1 MTEESLRSFEELG
14 LICDLD
20 LEQEKQV
27 RFAFANEEAC
37 FFLRDIGSVL
47 ELYTYQACI
56 NTGIFQDVRL
66 SAVVNWEGG
75 KINSKSVT
83 NELDV
88 VAVRGVMPIF
98 ISCKTSEIKT
108 EALNELAILRD
119 RFGSTVSRAIIVSSA
134 GTVRSVTRH
143 RAFEL
148 GIEVI
153 DQNDL
158 TDEASFCER
167 LCTIAKWPEINV

>member
-1 MTEESLRSFEELG
+1 M
-14 LICDLD
+14 
-20 LEQEKQV
+20 
-27 RFAFANEEAC
+27 
-37 FFLRDIGSVL
+37 L
-47 ELYTYQACI
+47 ELYTYQAAVDA
-56 NTGIFQDVRL
+56 GIFQDVRL
-66 SAVVNWEGG
+66 SVVVNWEGG

-88 VAVRGVMPIF
+88 VAVRGVMPVF

-119 RFGSTVSRAIIVSSA
+119 RFGSTVSKAIIVTSA
-134 GTVRSVTRH
+134 GNVRSVTRH

-153 DQNDL
+153 DQQDL
-158 TDEASFCER
+158 KDFAAFQER
-167 LCTIAKWPEINV
+167 LRSIAKWPEISN